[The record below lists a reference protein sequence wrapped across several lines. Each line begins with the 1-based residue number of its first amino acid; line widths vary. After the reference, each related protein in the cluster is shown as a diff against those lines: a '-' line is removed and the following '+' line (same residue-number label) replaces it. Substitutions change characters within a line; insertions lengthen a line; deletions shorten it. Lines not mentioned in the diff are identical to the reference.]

1 MNSPVN
7 SILFDSDLSD
17 SINNNTTIRLEVF
30 IIHEDYKEKPP
41 IYFLTLRK
49 NLKRLA
55 RGFVPDAFIKIEF
68 GGKKEYITQKE
79 FEKDATAQYINYKEF
94 VGKVKELY
102 SRHFGKNSSAYKE
115 IEDKYYLDRS
125 FDEDSYKH
133 KRKQS
138 RHGGVRISKATTKKT
153 TRKIKHTTQKAHKK
167 H

>member
-30 IIHEDYKEKPP
+30 IIQEDYKEKPP

-49 NLKRLA
+49 NLKRLD

-79 FEKDATAQYINYKEF
+79 FEKEAAAQYLNYKEF
-94 VGKVKELY
+94 VSKVKDLY
-102 SRHFGKNSSAYKE
+102 SRHFGRNSSAYKE
-115 IEDKYYLDRS
+115 IEDKYSLDRS
-125 FDEDSYKH
+125 FDEDSSIH
-133 KRKQS
+133 KRKHHK
-138 RHGGVRISKATTKKT
+138 RGGTRIRKATRKTKHK
-153 TRKIKHTTQKAHKK
+153 TQKK